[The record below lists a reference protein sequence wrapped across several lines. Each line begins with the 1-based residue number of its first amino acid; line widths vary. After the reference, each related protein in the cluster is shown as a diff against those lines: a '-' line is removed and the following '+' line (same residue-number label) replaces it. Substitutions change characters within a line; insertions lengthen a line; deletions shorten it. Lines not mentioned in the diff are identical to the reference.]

1 MTNEDPKHVAI
12 ILDGNGRWAT
22 AQGKSRTEGH
32 VEGAR
37 TLKKVVQTF
46 NKKSLKVLS
55 IFTFSTENWQRPK
68 SEVAFLMNLPK
79 RFKKDIDEL
88 AAQEDGIRV
97 LFSGR
102 KDRLSKE
109 NLKLIEHFESSS
121 QHNTGLIVN
130 VCLDYGFK
138 DEMVHVVQSAL
149 KAVSENHL
157 DANNL
162 TPEHLE
168 KYLYQPDLPPI
179 DLLIRTGGEK
189 RLSNFMLWQAAY
201 AEIYFTDYYWP
212 EFNPALIEE
221 AYHFYHSRDR
231 RFGKVN
237 DA

>member
-1 MTNEDPKHVAI
+1 MTYDDLKHIAI

-32 VEGAR
+32 IEGAR
-37 TLKKVVQTF
+37 TLKKVFQMF
-46 NKKSLKVLS
+46 KSKSLKVLS
-55 IFTFSTENWQRPK
+55 IFMFSTENWQRPK

-121 QHNTGLIVN
+121 QNNTGLTVN

-149 KAVSENHL
+149 KAVFENHL
-157 DANNL
+157 DVMSL
-162 TPEHLE
+162 TPDHLE
-168 KYLYQPDLPPI
+168 GWLYQPELPPI

-201 AEIYFTDYYWP
+201 AEIYFTDLYWP
-212 EFNPALIEE
+212 DFNQTVIEE

-231 RFGKVN
+231 RFGKV
-237 DA
+237 

>member
-1 MTNEDPKHVAI
+1 MLHDDPKHIAI

-32 VEGAR
+32 IEGAR
-37 TLKKVVQTF
+37 TLRKVLQML
-46 NKKSLKVLS
+46 KSKSLEVLS
-55 IFTFSTENWQRPK
+55 VFMFSTENWQRPK

-88 AAQEDGIRV
+88 AAQKEGIRV

-121 QHNTGLIVN
+121 QNNTGLTVN

-149 KAVSENHL
+149 KAFSENQL
-157 DANNL
+157 DIKNL
-162 TPEHLE
+162 SPDHLE
-168 KYLYQPDLPPI
+168 AWLYQPELPPI

-201 AEIYFTDYYWP
+201 AEIYFTDLYWP
-212 EFNPALIEE
+212 DFNQTVIEE
-221 AYHFYHSRDR
+221 AYHFYQSRDR
-231 RFGKVN
+231 RFGKV
-237 DA
+237 